1 MWLVEEYGVDKYKK
15 SIIKEVESYDRGVKI
30 EDTQLLP
37 TGEFKRRSLLSIH
50 KQPQEGKVRVDALV
64 SSGRLIFKEAKTI
77 ADVADNYSLEF
88 FNMSRRQSS
97 FRFLVNTEMEP
108 VTASKENEEIKEPC
122 TPETVDIYRSAS
134 NCSNI
139 ENSLEI

>member
-1 MWLVEEYGVDKYKK
+1 MWLVEQYGVDKYKK

-64 SSGRLIFKEAKTI
+64 SSGRIIFKEAKVI

-88 FNMSRRQSS
+88 FNMSRRESS
-97 FRFLVNTEMEP
+97 FRFLVE
-108 VTASKENEEIKEPC
+108 
-122 TPETVDIYRSAS
+122 YRDG
-134 NCSNI
+134 NG
-139 ENSLEI
+139 NSFKRK